1 MACRMLSASVRVV
14 NARTRLPFRF
24 GMGTLTALPHLLIEI
39 QAEFGG
45 ERVRAVAAEGLVPKW
60 FTKYAETTY
69 TDDLVALLE
78 VIQKSLELG
87 VELGEQESPFEFW
100 QALYAQ
106 QGEWA
111 QGTEHPPLLWNF
123 GVTLV
128 ERAMID
134 GACRAAGVPF
144 GWALRSRM
152 LGVRPDALHPEL
164 SGVAWEGLL
173 PEAPLR
179 EVALR
184 HTVGLADPLTEADV
198 APGERV
204 FDGLPQTLEECIE
217 AYGLTHFKLKL
228 CGDGP
233 ADLERLRR
241 INRILEGQATA
252 AVITLDGNE
261 QYPDLASFASAWEEV
276 RGDPDLDFLRAQTLF
291 VEQPLPRG
299 VALSDSTARD
309 LLAWADRPPMII
321 DESDG
326 EIHSA
331 RLALEAGYVG
341 TSHKNCKG
349 VFKSVANAC
358 LLAQRRLSAPETTCI
373 LSSEDLTT
381 LGPVALLQDLAVVA
395 NLGITHSE
403 RNGHHYFKGLSMF
416 PAELQEATVRAHP
429 DLYRMHSG
437 GFATL
442 RVDGGRLQIGSVA
455 DACFGSAVAFDAEI
469 GVPLDKWTPD
479 SLTHPDTKTA
489 L

>member
-24 GMGTLTALPHLLIEI
+24 GMGVLTAQPHLLIEV
-39 QAEFGG
+39 QAEFDG
-45 ERVRAVAAEGLVPKW
+45 ERVWAVAAEGLVPKW
-60 FTKYAETTY
+60 FTKYAETSY
-69 TDDLVALLE
+69 AEDLAALLE
-78 VIQKSLELG
+78 VIRKALELG
-87 VELGEQESPFEFW
+87 LALGEQASPFEFW
-100 QALYAQ
+100 QELYAR

-111 QGTEHPPLLWNF
+111 EGTEHPPLLWNL

-144 GWALRSRM
+144 GWALRSGM
-152 LGVRPDALHPEL
+152 LGVRPAALHQEL
-164 SGVAWEGLL
+164 EGVVWEALL

-179 EVALR
+179 EVVLR

-198 APGERV
+198 GPGERV
-204 FDGLPQTLEECIE
+204 LDGLPQTLDECIE
-217 AYGLTHFKLKL
+217 VYGLTHFKLKL
-228 CGDGP
+228 SGDGQ
-233 ADLERLRR
+233 ADLERLRS
-241 INRILEGQATA
+241 ISRILEGQVVAP
-252 AVITLDGNE
+252 VVTLDGNE
-261 QYPDLASFASAWEEV
+261 QYPDLATFASAWEDV
-276 RGDPDLDFLRAQTLF
+276 RGDPDLDFLRSQVLF
-291 VEQPLPRG
+291 VEQPLPRD
-299 VALSDSTARD
+299 VALNDSTARD

-331 RLALEAGYVG
+331 RLALEVGYVG

-358 LLAQRRLSAPETTCI
+358 LLAHRRRSAPETTSI

-381 LGPVALLQDLAVVA
+381 IGPVALLQDLAVVA

-403 RNGHHYFKGLSMF
+403 RNGHHYFRGLSMF

-429 DLYRMHSG
+429 DLYRMHSE

-442 RVDGGRLQIGSVA
+442 RVEAGRLQVGSVV
-455 DACFGSAVAFDAEI
+455 DSCFGSAVAFDAAFA
-469 GVPLDKWTPD
+469 VPLDEWTPD
-479 SLTHPDTKTA
+479 SLTHPDTGATP
-489 L
+489 

>member
-24 GMGTLTALPHLLIEI
+24 GMGTLTALPHLLIEV
-39 QAEFGG
+39 QAEFDG

-60 FTKYAETTY
+60 FTKHAETSYAE
-69 TDDLVALLE
+69 DLAALFE
-78 VIQKSLELG
+78 VIQRALESG
-87 VELGEQESPFEFW
+87 VELGEQASPFEFW
-100 QALYAQ
+100 QELYAR

-111 QGTEHPPLLWNF
+111 EGTEHPPLLWNL

-144 GWALRSRM
+144 GWALRSGT
-152 LGVRPDALHPEL
+152 LGVRPGALHQEL
-164 SGVAWEGLL
+164 EGVAWEALL

-198 APGERV
+198 GPGERV
-204 FDGLPQTLEECIE
+204 VDGLPQTLEECID

-228 CGDGP
+228 SGDGP
-233 ADLERLRR
+233 VDLERLRG
-241 INRILEGQATA
+241 INRILEGQVVAP
-252 AVITLDGNE
+252 VVTLDGNE
-261 QYPDLASFASAWEEV
+261 QYPDLASFASAWEGV
-276 RGDPDLDFLRAQTLF
+276 RGDPDLEFLRRQLLF

-299 VALSDSTARD
+299 VALKDSTARD

-358 LLAQRRLSAPETTCI
+358 LIAQRRRSAPETPCI
-373 LSSEDLTT
+373 LSSEDLTN

-403 RNGHHYFKGLSMF
+403 RNGHHYFRGLSMF
-416 PAELQEATVRAHP
+416 PIELQEATVRAHP
-429 DLYRMHSG
+429 DLYRMHSE

-442 RVDGGRLQIGSVA
+442 RVEGGRLQVGSVV
-455 DACFGSAVAFDAEI
+455 DACFGSAVAFDTAFA
-469 GVPLDKWTPD
+469 VPLDEWTPD
-479 SLTHPDTKTA
+479 SLTHPDTGPTP
-489 L
+489 